1 MSTTYIYTDGPDEK
15 PNGKHLVGVLRPA
28 DIPGFFVC
36 RMADG
41 STVVAD
47 KAKLKPV
54 KIQEIHENTRPK

>member
-1 MSTTYIYTDGPDEK
+1 MSTCIYTDGPEEK
-15 PNGKHLVGVLRPA
+15 PNGKHLVAVLRPA

-41 STVVAD
+41 KTVVVD
-47 KAKLKPV
+47 RAKLKPV